1 MKKNRIFIVTMA
13 AFVIAAL
20 TVVSCSEDDPVIPS
34 SDFSFE
40 IDDKTVTF
48 TNLSADA
55 NSYSWDFDDGN
66 TSIEPNPI
74 HTYDAYGDY
83 DVRLTA
89 TNSDGDDIQKTT
101 ISVVKEWPAIA
112 IDGDFGDW
120 DAVESFYSGY
130 GDAAGTLTEAK
141 VTTDAAGSKLYFYV
155 KGTITEAF
163 PVIQIMIDADGD
175 AATGWQATDE
185 YATNGAEY
193 QFEYGPY
200 WEWCSTYLFDPEAGD
215 PDWPWEDEITA
226 DEENGDIT
234 ETSGAINE
242 SEIEF
247 VIETSLM
254 KNPVVADEIGIY
266 IWMQPEDWSE
276 TSGSLPPLYAEP
288 LESVKMF
295 SFQE

>member
-1 MKKNRIFIVTMA
+1 MKKNRITIVTLA

-20 TVVSCSEDDPVIPS
+20 AFVSCSDDPVMPS
-34 SDFSFE
+34 PDFSFE

-55 NSYSWDFDDGN
+55 NSYLWDFGDSE
-66 TSIEPNPI
+66 TSTDENPT
-74 HTYDAYGDY
+74 HTYAAYGDY

-89 TNSDGDDIQKTT
+89 SNSDGDEIKKTT
-101 ISVVKEWPAIA
+101 ISVVKEWPAIT

-120 DAVESFYSGY
+120 AAVESFYSGY
-130 GDAAGTLTEAK
+130 GDASGTLTEAK
-141 VTTDAAGSKLYFYV
+141 VTTDAAGSKLYIYV

-175 AATGWQATDE
+175 AGTGWDTPDD

-200 WEWCSTYLFDPEAGD
+200 WPWCSTYAYG
-215 PDWPWEDEITA
+215 PDIDQGWPWEDEITA

-234 ETSGAINE
+234 ETSGVIGT
-242 SEIEF
+242 EIEF

-254 KNPVVADEIGIY
+254 KDPVVADEIGIY
-266 IWMQPEDWSE
+266 FWMQPEDWSE

-288 LESVKMF
+288 LEEVKMF
-295 SFQE
+295 SFQ